1 MTVLSIIAEWSK
13 RLYKWFYSVRHGF
26 WMLGFVV
33 LSMIFDLLEEVNV
46 KVDTWISCSLDNRI
60 PFVNVFVIPYIF
72 WFWFVAAVAV
82 VLVLKDKHG
91 MYKFCATIYSGM
103 SISLLIFW
111 LFPHGQPLR
120 VQISETDPDVF
131 NRLVRYIYE
140 HDTPTN
146 TLPSI
151 HVLNSIATDYALQTS
166 PFFKNKPGL
175 RAVSAVANVLI
186 ILSTVLIKQHSV
198 IDIIPAFILAA
209 VLRYVIYYVDWQGI
223 WERAKTRRL
232 ARSRNA

>member
-1 MTVLSIIAEWSK
+1 MFTTFAELAK
-13 RLYKWFYSVRHGF
+13 RLYKFIFSVRHGF
-26 WMLGFVV
+26 WMLGYAV
-33 LSMIFDLLEEVNV
+33 LAIVFDRLEEINV
-46 KVDTWISCSLDNRI
+46 KVDTWISCSLDSRI
-60 PFVNVFVIPYIF
+60 PFMNVFVIPYIF

-91 MYKFCATIYSGM
+91 MYKFCATVYSGM
-103 SISLLIFW
+103 LVSFLIFW

-120 VQISETDPDVF
+120 VTVSDTDPDAF

-151 HVLNSIATDYALQTS
+151 HVLNSIATDYALRHS

-175 RAVSAVANVLI
+175 RAVSAVSSVLI
-186 ILSTVLIKQHSV
+186 IMSTVLIKQHSV
-198 IDIIPAFILAA
+198 LDVFAAFVLAA
-209 VLRYVIYYVDWQGI
+209 ILRYTVYYVDWQGFY
-223 WERAKTRRL
+223 ERAKTRRL
-232 ARSRNA
+232 AKTGNS